1 MIALLLIPI
10 LICGITILKGHPYES
25 LKIGTYKGWPIYL
38 YAIKNGTIFI
48 FFIFIISDLLIP
60 LFSEFSKFYSLS
72 PEDRKQFSLFT
83 FISLESKELSP
94 LNIISVFLY
103 NINHTENIISI
114 FSLNDEEK
122 LTLKFLSLSFL
133 SIALSTLL
141 VKLKL
146 ASKKILSKT
155 TPRLASFFQERD
167 NAKIASIYK
176 EKSPSDFLLL
186 QITDT
191 FVEQDIFISQISN
204 NISHYE
210 KYRTFS
216 KNINTLKDK
225 AILYA
230 NMNKTINFFIRIY
243 DRFCDTEEN
252 RLREIED
259 TYTKYK
265 KMYKSLLEQEYIA
278 YQEMCYQVR
287 VEAEDRTYA
296 LITLNSRKIY
306 IGVPIATGKPDE
318 EGVENKEVLILPSFS
333 GVRDEKKL
341 FIELTN
347 MYYINHDDYT
357 YTDLIAIPKTQINSV
372 SAFSISTHN
381 LVDKNMSKRNES
393 SYFIKNYVKN

>member
-1 MIALLLIPI
+1 M
-10 LICGITILKGHPYES
+10 
-25 LKIGTYKGWPIYL
+25 
-38 YAIKNGTIFI
+38 
-48 FFIFIISDLLIP
+48 
-60 LFSEFSKFYSLS
+60 
-72 PEDRKQFSLFT
+72 
-83 FISLESKELSP
+83 
-94 LNIISVFLY
+94 
-103 NINHTENIISI
+103 
-114 FSLNDEEK
+114 
-122 LTLKFLSLSFL
+122 
-133 SIALSTLL
+133 
-141 VKLKL
+141 
-146 ASKKILSKT
+146 
-155 TPRLASFFQERD
+155 
-167 NAKIASIYK
+167 
-176 EKSPSDFLLL
+176 L